1 MERLRG
7 QTLREILVEAQK
19 AGRGMA
25 PVDAVYCA
33 WQALEGLAVV
43 HGAKIVHRDV
53 KPENMMV
60 DPSMALKL
68 LDFGLALA
76 PLGERR
82 EGDSGP
88 LRLSVSGLMG
98 TPRYVAPE
106 VALHQGADP
115 RSDLYAMGVVL
126 VEMLTGEHVHP
137 GVPRDPAALLR
148 AHVEQAPVLQRDKS
162 PDVPEEVWA
171 VAARLL
177 QKDPARRY
185 PTAVEAREALT
196 PFLMSRL
203 SQLPEAAAE
212 KVVEAH
218 GAQAALE
225 ARRQKKAQAAAQAA
239 AEPTAR
245 LAPGYA
251 APSPCAPRRGPA
263 AVIQV
268 STLMVRPARPPV
280 TVTQEVPAARASKV
294 PAWVAKPRRPSPPA
308 PVAVPRA
315 APTARPRL
323 GTRRIVGLSV
333 GSALVLWAVV
343 VTVLMVREKMGGA
356 AASATAPALTTS
368 PMPSAAPTAA
378 PSATAAPTASAAPA
392 PKPPSTARKGAST
405 PRAATPTRLPPLP
418 FKP

>member
-1 MERLRG
+1 
-7 QTLREILVEAQK
+7 
-19 AGRGMA
+19 MA

-88 LRLSVSGLMG
+88 LRLSVSGLVG

-162 PDVPEEVWA
+162 PDCPEEVWA

-225 ARRQKKAQAAAQAA
+225 ARRQKKAQAAVQAV
-239 AEPTAR
+239 AEPTTR

-268 STLMVRPARPPV
+268 STLKVRPARQPA

-294 PAWVAKPRRPSPPA
+294 PAWVAKPRRPSP
-308 PVAVPRA
+308 A
-315 APTARPRL
+315 APTVRPRV
-323 GTRRIVGLSV
+323 GTRRIVGLSL
-333 GSALVLWAVV
+333 GGALVMWAMV

-356 AASATAPALTTS
+356 AASATAPEATAS
-368 PMPSAAPTAA
+368 AAPSAAPTAA
-378 PSATAAPTASAAPA
+378 PSATAAPTASATAASTASAAPG